1 MGWQTHSM
9 AMCRKPSR
17 PCRVELHLP
26 LGRSPCK
33 CDCCAS
39 CANWSEPGSMYCSF
53 CSCNASNWTCDCL
66 CAGSPRHQPRAVTPT
81 PGGLPSDLGRLF
93 TAAMSRPS
101 LSSPSETEEQ
111 SPVRPSP
118 TMPMS
123 PRPSFAQPESVL
135 QPRVFGLGR
144 PRTDADDDANVHGP
158 DTMMPVAVTAPQAKA
173 RTRTTR
179 TTAEGP
185 SPDTP
190 PPDDDLLLIVEMDTR
205 IAALELQLQE
215 LRWQR
220 MLASAARCQKSYDAN
235 CQTEKFKES
244 CERAKENLQH
254 AIREA
259 NARRAQVAAQ
269 QNKDHSASGWG
280 HWRWVASST
289 SGSAETSA
297 ASTWTSS
304 DWNTW
309 RNSWKESAW

>member
-39 CANWSEPGSMYCSF
+39 CGNWSEPGSMYCSF

-66 CAGSPRHQPRAVTPT
+66 CAGAPRHQPRAVTPT

-118 TMPMS
+118 DS
-123 PRPSFAQPESVL
+123 
-135 QPRVFGLGR
+135 
-144 PRTDADDDANVHGP
+144 
-158 DTMMPVAVTAPQAKA
+158 
-173 RTRTTR
+173 
-179 TTAEGP
+179 
-185 SPDTP
+185 DTP
-190 PPDDDLLLIVEMDTR
+190 PTDDDLLLIVEMDKR
-205 IAALELQLQE
+205 IAELELQLQE

-220 MLASAARCQKSYDAN
+220 MLASAARCKKSYDAN
-235 CQTEKFKES
+235 CQTEQFKES

-280 HWRWVASST
+280 HRRWVASST